1 VRLREYNYDT
11 YNVYNILV
19 CNGGASADFELFTR
33 PTELNRFKTNIYI
46 VFPVYVAVFFLLFT
60 GTLAWSDD
68 TTGPTLSAQ
77 AEVPSATGE
86 VVGDTEEDAWEEED
100 DWDEGWGEEDTIAD
114 PLEPLNR
121 VFFHFNDKLYYWA
134 LKPLARGYAAIFP
147 EDIQITVRNFFDNLR
162 SPTRAVNCLLQ
173 GQAKD
178 SSVEVAR
185 FALNSTVG
193 ILGLVDFA
201 KDVLDLNSTREDTGQ
216 TLGFYGAGGGF
227 YINWPFLGP
236 SNFRDSLGLLGD
248 AYLHPF
254 IFFDLDT
261 GVIVGTWTLEK
272 VNYAALTMG
281 DYELFKETALDP
293 YTALKD
299 AYQQHRNGLI
309 KEDRSG
315 FNE

>member
-1 VRLREYNYDT
+1 M
-11 YNVYNILV
+11 V
-19 CNGGASADFELFTR
+19 CNGGANAVVEFFKR
-33 PTELNRFKTNIYI
+33 PTKLIHFKTKKSI
-46 VFPVYVAVFFLLFT
+46 VFSAHAVVFFLLLT
-60 GTLAWSDD
+60 ATHAGADD
-68 TTGPTLSAQ
+68 TADLSPSAQ
-77 AEVPSATGE
+77 PDVTLETNKAAGEAED
-86 VVGDTEEDAWEEED
+86 DTWQEEDNWG
-100 DWDEGWGEEDTIAD
+100 DEWGEEDAIAD

-121 VFFHFNDKLYYWA
+121 VFFHFNDKLYYWL
-134 LKPLARGYAAIFP
+134 LKPVAKGYSVIIAEDLQIAI
-147 EDIQITVRNFFDNLR
+147 RNFFDNLR
-162 SPTRAVNCLLQ
+162 APTRAVNCLLQ
-173 GQAKD
+173 GQVKD

-193 ILGLVDFA
+193 ILGFGDFA

-216 TLGFYGAGGGF
+216 TLGYYGAGGGF

-254 IFFDLDT
+254 IFLDLDT
-261 GVIVGTWTLEK
+261 EVIVGTWTLEK

-293 YTALKD
+293 YAALKD

-309 KEDRSG
+309 KE
-315 FNE
+315 